1 MHKPIIQGS
10 VAWQDLYDQGY
21 VVVKKD
27 EYMSHWPTQ
36 GWQPIETA
44 PVDQVVIIAAQY
56 IPLEWEIDEEKYQS
70 PVFDIVA
77 AYRMYDDSPYWEPV
91 GGGCSFAH
99 DGETGE
105 HKVHYWMPLPEPP
118 K

>member
-44 PVDQVVIIAAQY
+44 PKDGAEVLVWCGGSMFIACM
-56 IPLEWEIDEEKYQS
+56 EVGRWFFERTDHSVK
-70 PVFDIVA
+70 PV
-77 AYRMYDDSPYWEPV
+77 PT
-91 GGGCSFAH
+91 H
-99 DGETGE
+99 
-105 HKVHYWMPLPEPP
+105 WMPLPEPP

>member
-44 PVDQVVIIAAQY
+44 PKDGTLILLHRSDGSISPFEDDTVVVGKWIAGPWQDGSESKFIFGSHY
-56 IPLEWEIDEEKYQS
+56 YIDEDNRKTT
-70 PVFDIVA
+70 FHIVTA
-77 AYRMYDDSPYWEPV
+77 T
-91 GGGCSFAH
+91 H
-99 DGETGE
+99 
-105 HKVHYWMPLPEPP
+105 WMPLPEPP

>member
-36 GWQPIETA
+36 RWQPIETA
-44 PVDQVVIIAAQY
+44 PVGQYVLIAFNWKKNKTFFN
-56 IPLEWEIDEEKYQS
+56 PDEEWC
-70 PVFDIVA
+70 I
-77 AYRMYDDSPYWEPV
+77 
-91 GGGCSFAH
+91 GC
-99 DGETGE
+99 GTYTGRRYLE
-105 HKVHYWMPLPEPP
+105 QLNLDLKDMDAKWMPLPEPP

>member
-44 PVDQVVIIAAQY
+44 PEDGTLFLAYMGNGNFEIARY
-56 IPLEWEIDEEKYQS
+56 RLENNEWWID
-70 PVFDIVA
+70 
-77 AYRMYDDSPYWEPV
+77 AYAPPHINKDWIE
-91 GGGCSFAH
+91 A
-99 DGETGE
+99 
-105 HKVHYWMPLPEPP
+105 WMLLPEPP

>member
-44 PVDQVVIIAAQY
+44 PKDGTLILGWDKDFDCMIV
-56 IPLEWEIDEEKYQS
+56 EWS
-70 PVFDIVA
+70 
-77 AYRMYDDSPYWEPV
+77 YDRWR
-91 GGGCSFAH
+91 CSH
-99 DGETGE
+99 DGEDMYTPE
-105 HKVHYWMPLPEPP
+105 PTHWMQLPEPP

>member
-44 PVDQVVIIAAQY
+44 P
-56 IPLEWEIDEEKYQS
+56 K
-70 PVFDIVA
+70 
-77 AYRMYDDSPYWEPV
+77 
-91 GGGCSFAH
+91 
-99 DGETGE
+99 DGENIIVSDGTYTNVGWWE
-105 HKVHYWMPLPEPP
+105 FYNPEPSWGGYILEPTHWMKLPEPP

>member
-44 PVDQVVIIAAQY
+44 PKDDTNVLVFCEGLVWVASY
-56 IPLEWEIDEEKYQS
+56 YHGMWWFEKRD
-70 PVFDIVA
+70 DI
-77 AYRMYDDSPYWEPV
+77 SLSEPT
-91 GGGCSFAH
+91 H
-99 DGETGE
+99 
-105 HKVHYWMPLPEPP
+105 WMPLPEPP

>member
-44 PVDQVVIIAAQY
+44 PQDGTLFLAYMGNGNFEIARY
-56 IPLEWEIDEEKYQS
+56 RLESDEWWID
-70 PVFDIVA
+70 
-77 AYRMYDDSPYWEPV
+77 AYAPPHIKKNWIE
-91 GGGCSFAH
+91 A
-99 DGETGE
+99 
-105 HKVHYWMPLPEPP
+105 WMLLPEPP

>member
-36 GWQPIETA
+36 EWQPIETA
-44 PVDQVVIIAAQY
+44 P
-56 IPLEWEIDEEKYQS
+56 E
-70 PVFDIVA
+70 
-77 AYRMYDDSPYWEPV
+77 DDTDV
-91 GGGCSFAH
+91 LIFCDDGIFIGSFAAGMWWIEQQDDCRRKPTH
-99 DGETGE
+99 
-105 HKVHYWMPLPEPP
+105 WMPLPPCP
-118 K
+118 IK

>member
-44 PVDQVVIIAAQY
+44 PKDGTEILVYAPGFCQTA
-56 IPLEWEIDEEKYQS
+56 LWESYTFSEGW
-70 PVFDIVA
+70 VN
-77 AYRMYDDSPYWEPV
+77 DSSGNWLNDPT
-91 GGGCSFAH
+91 H
-99 DGETGE
+99 
-105 HKVHYWMPLPEPP
+105 WMPLPEPP

>member
-21 VVVKKD
+21 VVLRKD
-27 EYMSHWPTQ
+27 EYEAATQ

-44 PVDQVVIIAAQY
+44 PRDKVILICVNELGMLDFGQRIGVAKFHAEHD
-56 IPLEWEIDEEKYQS
+56 LERGKVLDFVTADEGIRIKERRH
-70 PVFDIVA
+70 V
-77 AYRMYDDSPYWEPV
+77 R
-91 GGGCSFAH
+91 FA
-99 DGETGE
+99 T
-105 HKVHYWMPLPEPP
+105 YWMPLPEPP

>member
-36 GWQPIETA
+36 EWQPIETA
-44 PVDQVVIIAAQY
+44 PQDGTLFLAYMGQGNMEIARY
-56 IPLEWEIDEEKYQS
+56 DLERGAWWIDAYAPPHIEKRWM
-70 PVFDIVA
+70 DA
-77 AYRMYDDSPYWEPV
+77 
-91 GGGCSFAH
+91 
-99 DGETGE
+99 
-105 HKVHYWMPLPEPP
+105 WMPLPEPP